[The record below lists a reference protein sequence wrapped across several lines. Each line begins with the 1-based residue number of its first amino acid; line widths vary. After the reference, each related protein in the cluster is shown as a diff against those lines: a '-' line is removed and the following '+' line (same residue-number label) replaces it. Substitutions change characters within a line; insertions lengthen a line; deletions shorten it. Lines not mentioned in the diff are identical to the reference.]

1 MAVDKRVHRR
11 YSLKLPL
18 NVKSLAPSNG
28 GIETSNVSARGVFFM
43 STTKPEEGAPLEFS
57 LTLSPEIT
65 LTDHIVIRCKG
76 RVVRVT
82 QTPGSDKVG
91 IAAAIERYDFETKT

>member
-1 MAVDKRVHRR
+1 MAVDKRVYRR
-11 YSLKLPL
+11 YSLKIPL
-18 NVKSLAPSNG
+18 ASKALTPANG
-28 GIETSNVSARGVFFM
+28 GVETTNVSARGVFFL
-43 STTKPEEGAPLEFS
+43 SSTKPDEGAPVEFS

-65 LTDHIVIRCKG
+65 LTDNIVIRCKG

-91 IAAAIERYDFETKT
+91 IAAIIEKYDFETKQ

>member
-18 NVKSLAPSNG
+18 TAKSLTQANG
-28 GIETSNVSARGVFFM
+28 GVETSNVSARGVFFM
-43 STTKPEEGAPLEFS
+43 STTRLEEGAPLEFS

-65 LTDHIVIRCKG
+65 LTDNIVIRCKG

-91 IAAAIERYDFETKT
+91 IAAAIEKYEFETKS